1 MKKFKYVEDV
11 EEWLAPMDYQ
21 TFWFVIAPYDLVL
34 QTREHCDREI
44 AEDNAEADIVLEV
57 LKHMAQMELREKLG
71 LKRREVTPWLK
82 LVETH

>member
-1 MKKFKYVEDV
+1 MKKFKYVEDIDD
-11 EEWLAPMDYQ
+11 WLEPMDYQ
-21 TFWFVIAPYDLVL
+21 GFWFAVAPYDLVL

-44 AEDNAEADIVLEV
+44 AADNSEAEIILKV
-57 LKHMAQMELREKLG
+57 LKHMAQMELRQKLG